1 MARVYNNFQATDCLL
16 VGITLQCDC
25 TPVLLKRLVRR
36 SLARLLLASTNNLRD
51 SEYRLSRQNISQR
64 LPGSLFD
71 ARYDDLVP
79 HAGRLDAATCRRQRL
94 R

>member
-1 MARVYNNFQATDCLL
+1 
-16 VGITLQCDC
+16 
-25 TPVLLKRLVRR
+25 
-36 SLARLLLASTNNLRD
+36 LAAVNQYIWDAERAKGLSGRHADLRD

-71 ARYDDLVP
+71 ARYDGLAL
-79 HAGRLDAATCRRQRL
+79 HAARLDAAICRRQDL